1 MASARIGAGYTWGC
15 HHHTPV
21 MDTAKMAELSQKTT
35 KRAENQKTADNE
47 VIESQTSD
55 EQDSSRRAMVYVVFG
70 VVILAAVAWVVYQN
84 YFQY

>member
-1 MASARIGAGYTWGC
+1 
-15 HHHTPV
+15 
-21 MDTAKMAELSQKTT
+21 MAELSQKTT